1 MPTYTFENIKTGK
14 QFTEIM
20 TIAEMEDYLKR
31 RKSIRQVIQPLN
43 IIRGTGTPKTD
54 SGWKDNL
61 SRIAEAHPSS
71 PLAQRYGAKS
81 TKEIKTKEVIKKH
94 RRRRRGLK

>member
-1 MPTYTFENIKTGK
+1 MPTYTFENKKTGQ

-20 TIAEMEDYLKR
+20 TIAEMADYLKR
-31 RKSIRQVIQPLN
+31 RKSIRQVIMPLN